1 MKGNCDIYKIQDPI
15 NKLTYDEEFG
25 YYVAPEDIE
34 KSIKNVVQQNDYD
47 HIFVIIR
54 LGNEEFQNDIKI
66 NDWIGLRS
74 NGLLWNR
81 VFKY

>member
-1 MKGNCDIYKIQDPI
+1 MKEIILKNENSQQIK
-15 NKLTYDEEFG
+15 
-25 YYVAPEDIE
+25 DIE